1 MAFAVFEQLGCS
13 VTAVEVGVE
22 FVWTIRLVVRLQYE
36 TELGVRKERQVIRAY
51 I

>member
-13 VTAVEVGVE
+13 LTAVEVGVV

-36 TELGVRKERQVIRAY
+36 TELGVRKERQVIRVY

>member
-1 MAFAVFEQLGCS
+1 MAFAVLEQRGRSLS
-13 VTAVEVGVE
+13 AVEVGVE